1 MTEGKTKTETQERRR
16 PIQAAEWVT
25 FAVASVIVLAVI
37 GAILLQVPRSVAPPA
52 PAGEVGAVEERNGA
66 FFVPVV
72 VANEGDET
80 AQNVQV
86 NATLTLEDSEVT
98 ADQVIDFLAGGERE
112 ELEFVFE
119 DDPSEGELDVV
130 VGGFSLP

>member
-1 MTEGKTKTETQERRR
+1 MSKSQERRR

-37 GAILLQVPRSVAPPA
+37 GAILLQVPRSVAPAA
-52 PAGEVGAVEERNGA
+52 PAVEVGRVQERNGA

-72 VANEGDET
+72 VTNEGDDT

-86 NATLTLEDSEVT
+86 NATLTLDDGEVT
-98 ADQVIDFLAGGERE
+98 ADQVVDFLAGGEQE

-119 DDPSEGELDVV
+119 DDPDGGELDVV